1 MIIPP
6 SKPVLATLQAANHH
20 SLVKWDSADF
30 TAHTAHCMSWQRYI
44 LRPNWQTFWTFLTIE
59 QFLFLLSWSCPISI
73 STSTGDFLRPGHAIA
88 EVQIR
93 SSLSSPS
100 SAAGGARM
108 WTACQAADERIVWL
122 NLFICVNTKYM
133 WIPMNAC
140 RYDVLIYPVYMIISN
155 YYWTNSGYTTHQDT
169 QHAKQTLII
178 PNNHK

>member
-1 MIIPP
+1 MGQRWLYGPYGP
-6 SKPVLATLQAANHH
+6 LHVMATLHSASQLTDILNIFNH
-20 SLVKWDSADF
+20 
-30 TAHTAHCMSWQRYI
+30 
-44 LRPNWQTFWTFLTIE
+44 WTIF
-59 QFLFLLSWSCPISI
+59 FLLNWSCPIST

-122 NLFICVNTKYM
+122 NLFICVNIKYM
-133 WIPMNAC
+133 WIPMYAC

-155 YYWTNSGYTTHQDT
+155 YYYYYWTNSGYTTHQDT